1 MKLFYHIRYL
11 FQLLTVVSAFLV
23 LGSLGAWETG
33 GISLWECILQL
44 VAFTAIGVFCARA
57 GSKKPARRRHAPGAP
72 DAGRAGAACPPPR
85 RRRARGLN
93 AYPHAARR
101 HPASAARE
109 KAAGIPRL
117 SCFWRSLWIRTPCLY
132 TPSKS
137 KGGVYSSFAELFSCM

>member
-57 GSKKPARRRHAPGAP
+57 GSKKPARRRHAPAP
-72 DAGRAGAACPPPR
+72 PTQAAQARPVR
-85 RRRARGLN
+85 RRVRGLN

>member
-57 GSKKPARRRHAPGAP
+57 GSKKPVRRRHAPAP
-72 DAGRAGAACPPPR
+72 PTQAAQARPVR
-85 RRRARGLN
+85 RRVA
-93 AYPHAARR
+93 AAHAA
-101 HPASAARE
+101 
-109 KAAGIPRL
+109 
-117 SCFWRSLWIRTPCLY
+117 
-132 TPSKS
+132 
-137 KGGVYSSFAELFSCM
+137 

>member
-57 GSKKPARRRHAPGAP
+57 GSKKPARRR
-72 DAGRAGAACPPPR
+72 PPPAPPTPAAQPRPAPR
-85 RRRARGLN
+85 RV
-93 AYPHAARR
+93 AAA
-101 HPASAARE
+101 PAA
-109 KAAGIPRL
+109 
-117 SCFWRSLWIRTPCLY
+117 
-132 TPSKS
+132 
-137 KGGVYSSFAELFSCM
+137 

>member
-57 GSKKPARRRHAPGAP
+57 APRSRPGAAMRRAPPTQAAQARPVRRRV
-72 DAGRAGAACPPPR
+72 AA
-85 RRRARGLN
+85 A
-93 AYPHAARR
+93 HAA
-101 HPASAARE
+101 
-109 KAAGIPRL
+109 
-117 SCFWRSLWIRTPCLY
+117 
-132 TPSKS
+132 
-137 KGGVYSSFAELFSCM
+137 

>member
-57 GSKKPARRRHAPGAP
+57 GSKKPARQARPV
-72 DAGRAGAACPPPR
+72 R
-85 RRRARGLN
+85 RRVA
-93 AYPHAARR
+93 AAHAA
-101 HPASAARE
+101 
-109 KAAGIPRL
+109 
-117 SCFWRSLWIRTPCLY
+117 
-132 TPSKS
+132 
-137 KGGVYSSFAELFSCM
+137 